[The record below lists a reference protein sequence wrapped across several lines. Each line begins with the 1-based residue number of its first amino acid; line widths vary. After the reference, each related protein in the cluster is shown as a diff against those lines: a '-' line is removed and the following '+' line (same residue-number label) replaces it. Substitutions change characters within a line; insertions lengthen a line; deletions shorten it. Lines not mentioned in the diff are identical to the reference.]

1 MENTISIS
9 DCSILTGLSQKQLRT
24 FETRGY
30 INPPERITCGEV
42 SYRRYNP
49 ENIRNLEAFKK
60 FIDEGYTHP
69 VAAKK
74 ALEELKKEKN

>member
-9 DCSILTGLSQKQLRT
+9 DCSRLTGLSQKQLRT

-30 INPPERITCGEV
+30 IKPPERITCGEV
-42 SYRRYNP
+42 SYRRYTQ

-60 FIDEGYTHP
+60 YIDEGYTHP

-74 ALEELKKEKN
+74 ALEEIHKEEI

>member
-1 MENTISIS
+1 MEETISIS

-24 FETRGY
+24 FESRGY
-30 INPPERITCGEV
+30 IKPPVRITCGEV
-42 SYRRYNP
+42 SYRRYNQ

-74 ALEELKKEKN
+74 ALDELQKEKN